1 MGWLMSMGQQKDEQ
15 DDDLEGFFDAD
26 DGETLIDRT
35 TIKQNTSISV
45 VFEVKE
51 LTVLF
56 AKQNSQNRMDG
67 I

>member
-15 DDDLEGFFDAD
+15 DDDLDGFFDAD

>member
-15 DDDLEGFFDAD
+15 DDDLDGFFDAD

-56 AKQNSQNRMDG
+56 AKQNSQNRLDG